1 MDMLIWLVV
10 GAVIGAV
17 ANPFL
22 RPDLPHNL
30 GLNISIGAVG
40 AVLACWLTAPLLGGS
55 NWNLPGPTLV
65 SMAIAAIGAFALL
78 EIVNLVRPD
87 ADMREVKKRRGQPL

>member
-1 MDMLIWLVV
+1 MDVLIWLVV

-22 RPDLPHNL
+22 RSDLPHNL
-30 GLNISIGAVG
+30 GLNLSVGAIG

-55 NWNLPGPTLV
+55 NWNLPGPALETLV
-65 SMAIAAIGAFALL
+65 IAGVGAVALL

-87 ADMREVKKRRGQPL
+87 ADMREVKKRRGQSL